1 MTTTMRLC
9 RCALLVAVLG
19 TGACSF
25 DISNPNSPDPIGPNP
40 TAGQVSAAANGMLI
54 ALRQDVQDFALDVGI
69 LGREVLRIDG
79 SDPRFISELLIS
91 ELDPGGDAFG
101 GDHWPEQYAAI
112 RGGNLLLVALGTAEQ
127 LTAEERSAASGYTKT
142 MEAYA
147 FLMVLT
153 THIQD
158 SIVIAPPLDITA
170 PPGPFVANAT
180 AYDHMVELLET
191 GHAELLAGGAAFPFS
206 LPSGFAGFD
215 TPETFARF
223 NRALRARVAAYREDW
238 AGVLTALSASFLN
251 PAADLQLGVYLN
263 YGTGPGD
270 FANPLSQ
277 DPQAGENFAHQSLD
291 TLAQLQT
298 DGVTKDRR
306 FITKTVPRASTS
318 NSGFASALGWIR
330 YPSPSSP
337 IPLIKNEELI
347 LLRAEASINLGD
359 LGTALTDINQIRQQS
374 GGLPALA
381 SLGTP
386 EEAIDE
392 LLYNRLFS
400 LLYEGGHRWI
410 DLRRYDRLAISP
422 SGDLPV
428 SRVGAGESVFQTF
441 PIPRDEVL
449 AR

>member
-1 MTTTMRLC
+1 MRL
-9 RCALLVAVLG
+9 RHAALLVVILG

-25 DISNPNSPDPIGPNP
+25 DLNTNPNSPDPIGPNP

-54 ALRQDVQDFALDVGI
+54 ALRVDVQDFALDVGI

-91 ELDPGGDAFG
+91 ELDAGGDAFG
-101 GDHWPEQYAAI
+101 GDHWGDQYNAI
-112 RGGNLLLVALGTAEQ
+112 RGGNLLLAALETADQ

-147 FLMVLT
+147 FLMILT
-153 THIQD
+153 THTQD

-170 PPGPFVANAT
+170 APGPFVTNAA
-180 AYDHMVELLET
+180 AYDHVEALLET
-191 GHAELLAGGAAFPFS
+191 GYAELLAGGAAFPFG

-215 TPETFARF
+215 SPESFAQF
-223 NRALRARVAAYREDW
+223 NRALLARVAAYRQDW
-238 AGVLTALSASFLN
+238 DGVLAALLTSFIN

-270 FANPLSQ
+270 LANPLAQ

-298 DGVTKDRR
+298 DGVTQDLR
-306 FITKTVPRASTS
+306 FVTKTISRASTT
-318 NSGFASALGWIR
+318 NNGFTSTLGWIR
-330 YPSPSSP
+330 YPSPSSS

-347 LLRAEASINLGD
+347 LLRAEANINLGD
-359 LGTALTDINQIRQQS
+359 LGSAVTDIDLVRTVS
-374 GGLPALA
+374 GGLPALGA
-381 SLGTP
+381 LATP
-386 EEAIDE
+386 EAAIDE

-410 DLRRYDRLAISP
+410 DLRRYGRLAISP
-422 SGDLPV
+422 AGDLPI
-428 SRVGAGESVFQTF
+428 SRAGGPESVFQTF